1 MAILPPVGVA
11 LFEHA
16 RYSNKPCNKRKS
28 LHIELKRHH
37 VDSLVSV
44 SICAH
49 KYGKPGY
56 LPLTRVAGLK
66 DVTDVSELRHLFGSL
81 VCTVIFANTF
91 DQPILQGDIP
101 YSVTHLTFGD
111 KFNQPLPKGCIPSSV
126 THLTFGQEFECQ
138 ILPGDIPNSVT
149 YLTFGAKFNQL
160 KPRLC
165 IPDSVMHLT
174 FGTNFDSPVVIPDSV
189 THLTFGSCFNQAS
202 VVIPPSVTHLT
213 FGLSFYQPIRSS
225 DIPDSVTHLT
235 FDRPFN
241 SSSPKVAIPSSV
253 KYLKCVWGSNRPV
266 SASSLTFVV
275 RSKFE

>member
-1 MAILPPVGVA
+1 M
-11 LFEHA
+11 
-16 RYSNKPCNKRKS
+16 
-28 LHIELKRHH
+28 
-37 VDSLVSV
+37 
-44 SICAH
+44 
-49 KYGKPGY
+49 
-56 LPLTRVAGLK
+56 
-66 DVTDVSELRHLFGSL
+66 
-81 VCTVIFANTF
+81 
-91 DQPILQGDIP
+91 QGDIP

-160 KPRLC
+160 KPRLY

-235 FDRPFN
+235 FYRPFN
-241 SSSPKVAIPSSV
+241 SSSPKVAIHPLSSILNVSGAQTDQFQQVHCLNTKRARTSSV
-253 KYLKCVWGSNRPV
+253 PSVNTSSTSQSVSRPIRKRRRV
-266 SASSLTFVV
+266 SPARVTPAFRFVLDTSS
-275 RSKFE
+275 SKPGDKIVMRRIHDTLCQ